1 MNLNIASAG
10 AVPSGTSLANVAHG
24 LSLTVMKKGMETEEQ
39 LATQMIQQMMPS
51 TPGKGQYIDL
61 YV

>member
-1 MNLNIASAG
+1 MNIASAG
-10 AVPSGTSLANVAHG
+10 AVPAGTTLANVAHG

-39 LATQMIQQMMPS
+39 LATQLIEKMMPS
-51 TPGKGQYIDL
+51 TPGKGQYIDI